1 MHSSRWNTLRRG
13 VPPGNH
19 SLLRG
24 RPRQTY
30 FCKASIIFGG
40 TLSAQVRDK
49 IGEHTGTCISYSTLM
64 HISCYVGGMFINQLS
79 LLCKIKLASNRKERC
94 WFRKTILHYP
104 SPFSPPKDANS
115 VRSDCVPV
123 EYEERYLCIVHSNC
137 TGDYLM
143 CWDSTVYGSRWNCQ
157 LLMLFPAPQTLIEER
172 PGRFCHVNELNVYLP
187 RQRGEGIWMGLR
199 LTLDCPSA
207 V

>member
-1 MHSSRWNTLRRG
+1 M
-13 VPPGNH
+13 
-19 SLLRG
+19 
-24 RPRQTY
+24 
-30 FCKASIIFGG
+30 
-40 TLSAQVRDK
+40 
-49 IGEHTGTCISYSTLM
+49 E
-64 HISCYVGGMFINQLS
+64 
-79 LLCKIKLASNRKERC
+79 
-94 WFRKTILHYP
+94 TILHYP

-143 CWDSTVYGSRWNCQ
+143 CWYSTIYGSRWNCQ

-207 V
+207 VVLNVHWSWKATTYRLGRRMHVWNITKCVVSALAGPPSLIPRPSSKEERRRVWVWDLGRGGGGADWNNALS